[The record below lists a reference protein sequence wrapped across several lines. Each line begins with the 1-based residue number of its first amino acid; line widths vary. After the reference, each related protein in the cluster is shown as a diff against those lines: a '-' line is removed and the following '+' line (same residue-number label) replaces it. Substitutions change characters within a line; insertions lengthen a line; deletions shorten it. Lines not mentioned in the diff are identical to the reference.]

1 MTVALHIPAKIE
13 DALRARAEAA
23 GQTVEQ
29 FLTAWLERE
38 LAWDAT
44 RKAWEPTRATSVSED
59 ALVELLEAEKHA
71 MRREKRAS

>member
-1 MTVALHIPAKIE
+1 MTVALHIPAKME

-38 LAWDAT
+38 LAWDAM
-44 RKAWEPTRATSVSED
+44 RKAWEPTRAANVAEE
-59 ALVELLEAEKHA
+59 AIAELLEAEKHA